1 MTVSLFPLSF
11 KRLIS
16 SLEPPVTLTRPQN
29 MPDQL
34 ESFTGTPV
42 VLEIKVSR
50 LNAEVKWWL
59 NGREVKESSNV
70 TISED
75 GFIHRLTIQ
84 SPTPEDSGKYT
95 CDAGDDQ
102 MDFCVKIS
110 GKM

>member
-1 MTVSLFPLSF
+1 M
-11 KRLIS
+11 
-16 SLEPPVTLTRPQN
+16 TLTRPQN
-29 MPDQL
+29 MPDEL
-34 ESFTGTPV
+34 KRFAGTPV
-42 VLEIKVSR
+42 VLEIEVSR

-59 NGREVKESSNV
+59 NGREVKESGNV

-95 CDAGDDQ
+95 CDAGDNQ
-102 MDFCVKIS
+102 MDFNVNIS